1 MAMACVCV
9 LVFLINYGFARCN
22 ATEQSG
28 RPPPT
33 ALSRRTK
40 VDPNSC
46 LEHGERSPW
55 QHA

>member
-1 MAMACVCV
+1 MLWPLHAFVHV
-9 LVFLINYGFARCN
+9 VFIQVNKLWQRN
-22 ATEQSG
+22 EQSG

-55 QHA
+55 QHP